1 LGLAERASNAFIHER
16 NRDTIAL
23 KNEALVMR
31 SGTPQPLKLVALD
44 HDDLKILS
52 ANLQDAVLRLADM
65 GYIPSEQRFAAV
77 LSRFDWLAAETD
89 DGKHSN
95 LRRCK
100 CALRFDRVT
109 RAQVHKIRP
118 GEPAAVVELL
128 ALTYEE
134 ADPPSGFITL
144 HFAGGGAIRL
154 EVECIEAELRDL
166 GAAWRTSVKPEHG
179 FAAEEIGPASGK
191 ILQDTK

>member
-1 LGLAERASNAFIHER
+1 
-16 NRDTIAL
+16 
-23 KNEALVMR
+23 MR
-31 SGTPQPLKLVALD
+31 SGHRDLLKLVALD

-65 GYIPSEQRFAAV
+65 VYIPSENRFAAV
-77 LSRFDWLAAETD
+77 VSRFDWLAAETE

-100 CALRFDRVT
+100 CLLRFDRVR

-118 GEPAAVVELL
+118 GEPMAVAELL
-128 ALTYEE
+128 ALTYDQS
-134 ADPPSGFITL
+134 DPPSGFITL
-144 HFAGGGAIRL
+144 HFAGGGAVRL

-166 GAAWRTSVKPEHG
+166 GEAWRTSVKPEHCITPSEV
-179 FAAEEIGPASGK
+179 AVEV
-191 ILQDTK
+191 LQGTK